1 MSRSPKSGSG
11 MTGSSGG
18 GGGGGLGLGLGGGF
32 FFLTGTGAGCR
43 RNLVNCSLQGSIEES
58 SSLVGPLGNSGPT
71 AA

>member
-18 GGGGGLGLGLGGGF
+18 GGGGGF

-43 RNLVNCSLQGSIEES
+43 RNLVNCSLQGSIEAS
-58 SSLVGPLGNSGPT
+58 SSLVGPLGNSDP
-71 AA
+71 AAA